1 MFTSELWRLSQNR
14 EGVSVK
20 TCVTVTGERVKVMR
34 ENKKTRADS
43 TAVDNFL
50 GKCCPRADSYPVAI
64 TIVSKTE
71 WSRARGASEE
81 FMGGEERKPFFL

>member
-1 MFTSELWRLSQNR
+1 METVAKQGGSERKNLRNSNR
-14 EGVSVK
+14 
-20 TCVTVTGERVKVMR
+20 ERVKVMR